1 MNIGYVDMSSPTNS
15 DDGNG
20 DERRGVA
27 ATMINSVLTP
37 TPRSDQRWLV
47 AMAALHSL
55 AASASGRNRLRGN
68 KDTHLEEWNMAKVTL
83 TIKADIDQVMVTH
96 SGWPARTSPVQQPDG
111 QILPR

>member
-1 MNIGYVDMSSPTNS
+1 MSSPTNS